1 MKFRLMKQLGS
12 ISIGLVVSAALYG
25 CSPRSGGGESKALS
39 QLTATP
45 SAIAAPLEQGGSDPN
60 IFVKLAK
67 GVVPSVVNISTT
79 KRVRSPGP
87 GRGRPDDLFRRFFD
101 DFLRQ
106 HGGGGGRGAP
116 DEYYEEEQ
124 EAGPIDPKEK
134 KGTPRAYSLGTGFI
148 VEEDGL
154 ILTNNHVIDGADEI
168 KIHFTESEDE
178 KASDGEVVGRDAELD
193 LALIR
198 VKTKEKLIPLPFG
211 DSESLQVGEY
221 VIAVGNPFG
230 QGHSVT
236 HGIISAKERKA
247 PDFVL
252 ANYIQTDAPINPGNS
267 GGPLVNL
274 KGEVVGINNAID
286 QRAQGIGF
294 AIPINLVKKVLPQ
307 LKSKGTV
314 TRGYIGVLVNEMSP
328 EIAAKMGLPEESRN
342 PLVARVYPGEPA
354 DKAGVKE
361 YDIIL
366 EFNGRPIRSAG
377 DLVNAVTQVPVGEK
391 GEMKIKRGKKTLT
404 LKIPVVA
411 RPSREEMAK
420 SSRDKKPNAG
430 PRRVDPGMQLE
441 TLTPEIAA
449 EVGVSAKTKG
459 VLVSELDYDGPADRS
474 GLQRGDVIVEVDRKP
489 VRSVEEFFAQVTEK
503 KSYLVR
509 VLRGD
514 GGGSEAY
521 AVVVLD
527 LKE

>member
-1 MKFRLMKQLGS
+1 
-12 ISIGLVVSAALYG
+12 
-25 CSPRSGGGESKALS
+25 
-39 QLTATP
+39 
-45 SAIAAPLEQGGSDPN
+45 
-60 IFVKLAK
+60 
-67 GVVPSVVNISTT
+67 
-79 KRVRSPGP
+79 
-87 GRGRPDDLFRRFFD
+87 
-101 DFLRQ
+101 
-106 HGGGGGRGAP
+106 
-116 DEYYEEEQ
+116 
-124 EAGPIDPKEK
+124 
-134 KGTPRAYSLGTGFI
+134 
-148 VEEDGL
+148 
-154 ILTNNHVIDGADEI
+154 
-168 KIHFTESEDE
+168 
-178 KASDGEVVGRDAELD
+178 
-193 LALIR
+193 
-198 VKTKEKLIPLPFG
+198 
-211 DSESLQVGEY
+211 
-221 VIAVGNPFG
+221 
-230 QGHSVT
+230 
-236 HGIISAKERKA
+236 
-247 PDFVL
+247 
-252 ANYIQTDAPINPGNS
+252 
-267 GGPLVNL
+267 
-274 KGEVVGINNAID
+274 
-286 QRAQGIGF
+286 
-294 AIPINLVKKVLPQ
+294 
-307 LKSKGTV
+307 
-314 TRGYIGVLVNEMSP
+314 
-328 EIAAKMGLPEESRN
+328 MGLPEESRN

>member
-1 MKFRLMKQLGS
+1 MKTSLLNRLSSGTGVL
-12 ISIGLVVSAALYG
+12 ALTLALQA
-25 CSPRSGGGESKALS
+25 CSFSSGGADSKTLS
-39 QLTATP
+39 QLTTTP
-45 SAIAAPLEQGGSDPN
+45 SANAAPLEQGGSDPN

-79 KRVRSPGP
+79 KRVRTPGP

-106 HGGGGGRGAP
+106 HGGGGGRGMP
-116 DEYYEEEQ
+116 DEYQDEGQDE
-124 EAGPIDPKEK
+124 GPIDPRDK

-148 VEEDGL
+148 VEADGL

-178 KASDGEVVGRDAELD
+178 KPSDGEVVGRDAELD

-198 VKTKEKLIPLPFG
+198 VKSKEKLTPIPFG
-211 DSESLQVGEY
+211 DSDSLQVGEY

-328 EIAAKMGLPEESRN
+328 ELAAKMGLPEDSRN

-391 GEMKIKRGKKTLT
+391 GEMKVKRGKKTLS

-420 SSRDKKPNAG
+420 GSREKAPKTG
-430 PRRVDPGMQLE
+430 PRKVDTGMQLE
-441 TLTPEIAA
+441 TLSPEIAE

-459 VLVSELDYDGPADRS
+459 VLVSDLDYDGPADRS
-474 GLQRGDVIVEVDRKP
+474 GLQRGDVIVEIDRKP
-489 VRSVEEFFAQVTEK
+489 VRNVDEFFAQVTEK

-514 GGGSEAY
+514 GGGREAY